1 MDRLNTAF
9 VLGYHGCDKTV
20 GERLLAGEGC
30 KQSENEY
37 DWLGPGIYFWE
48 GNPRRGLDFASELKI
63 LRRGP
68 KIIEPFVIGA
78 VIELGT
84 CLDLTS
90 ASAVKQVRDAYDE
103 LMRILEKG
111 GGPLPENSQDLLRRN
126 LDCAVIRHLH
136 NVRERNDD
144 IPIETLRGVFIEGD
158 SLYPNSGFY
167 AKTHIQVCVRNPD
180 NIKGVFR
187 VASRFLD

>member
-1 MDRLNTAF
+1 MNRPDFKGNW
-9 VLGYHGCDKTV
+9 
-20 GERLLAGEGC
+20 
-30 KQSENEY
+30 SENEY

-48 GNPRRGLDFASELKI
+48 GNPRLGLDFASELKI
-63 LRRGP
+63 LRREP

-111 GGPLPENSQDLLRRN
+111 GGRLPENSQDL
-126 LDCAVIRHLH
+126 
-136 NVRERNDD
+136 
-144 IPIETLRGVFIEGD
+144 
-158 SLYPNSGFY
+158 
-167 AKTHIQVCVRNPD
+167 
-180 NIKGVFR
+180 
-187 VASRFLD
+187 